1 VTKILIVDEDTDV
14 LRLLRVKL
22 NAAGYEVSRARD
34 GKEALAQAEKDQP
47 EIVITELLLPDLH
60 GLDLV
65 VQLKTR
71 LSPTALILIL
81 SSAGTDEVIVSA
93 LAAGAADYVSK
104 PFSPQLLL
112 ERIRVNRLRSVL
124 AQKIGELE

>member
-1 VTKILIVDEDTDV
+1 MTKILIVDEDTDV

-34 GKEALAQAEKDQP
+34 GKEALVQVEKEQP
-47 EIVITELLLPDLH
+47 EIIITELLLPDIN
-60 GLDLV
+60 GLDLL
-65 VQLKTR
+65 VQLKAEQSTA
-71 LSPTALILIL
+71 ALILIL
-81 SSAGTDEVIVSA
+81 SSAGSDEEIAAA

-112 ERIRVNRLRSVL
+112 ERIRVNRLRAALV
-124 AQKIGELE
+124 AAIGE

>member
-1 VTKILIVDEDTDV
+1 MTKILIVDEDTDV

-34 GKEALAQAEKDQP
+34 GKEALVQVEKEQP
-47 EIVITELLLPDLH
+47 EIIITELLLPDIN
-60 GLDLV
+60 GLDLL
-65 VQLKTR
+65 VQLKAEQSTA
-71 LSPTALILIL
+71 ALILIL
-81 SSAGTDEVIVSA
+81 SSAGSDEEIAAA

-112 ERIRVNRLRSVL
+112 ERIRVNRLRAALS
-124 AQKIGELE
+124 AAIGE

>member
-1 VTKILIVDEDTDV
+1 MTKILIVDEDTDV

-34 GKEALAQAEKDQP
+34 GKEALVQVEKEQP
-47 EIVITELLLPDLH
+47 EIIITELLLPDIN
-60 GLDLV
+60 GLDLL
-65 VQLKTR
+65 VQLKAEQSTA
-71 LSPTALILIL
+71 ALILIL
-81 SSAGTDEVIVSA
+81 SSAGSDEEIAAA

-112 ERIRVNRLRSVL
+112 ERIRVNRLRAAL
-124 AQKIGELE
+124 AAAIGE